1 MIFIL
6 LTFLA
11 AFLLEGIGS
20 VISIYGLMAIFGIN
34 YFIIFLAVSFDFAK
48 IITVSL
54 LYKEWGELN
63 KPIKFYLTLAS
74 CVLVL
79 ITSTGAAG
87 YLSAEFQKAIL
98 PTLAIDIKVK
108 AIEEEKVKLE
118 KRKIEIDN
126 QITNLPS
133 DMVKGRT
140 KLIANFKTELERTN
154 NRIVE
159 LDQEVPKL
167 KIEAVDKTSH
177 AGPITFIAKIFK
189 ITAESAMSYLIGLIV
204 LVFDPLAVALI
215 LAGNYLVE
223 KRRIR
228 NEITDDVPVLPFT
241 MEQINIY
248 EDIFEDNS
256 DLFSDEVDPI
266 EEIVDKEPE
275 EIIEEIIE
283 DTTEELYAEII
294 EKEYEQ
300 EEPVDDIIEDVV
312 PEEIIDVPEEII
324 DIIPEEPIIEE
335 IEAAIPEDE
344 EFIDLDIYKDDISIE
359 ELTPEEIDQEALEV
373 EAEYQRKY
381 DDEVLGYTKT
391 PIPLEKTFT
400 PVLNKVTVTSEPSLF
415 KSSLHDVP
423 GDNAQ
428 VTFDF

>member
-1 MIFIL
+1 ML
-6 LTFLA
+6 
-11 AFLLEGIGS
+11 
-20 VISIYGLMAIFGIN
+20 IN
-34 YFIIFLAVSFDFAK
+34 
-48 IITVSL
+48 
-54 LYKEWGELN
+54 
-63 KPIKFYLTLAS
+63 
-74 CVLVL
+74 LV
-79 ITSTGAAG
+79 
-87 YLSAEFQKAIL
+87 Y
-98 PTLAIDIKVK
+98 
-108 AIEEEKVKLE
+108 
-118 KRKIEIDN
+118 
-126 QITNLPS
+126 
-133 DMVKGRT
+133 
-140 KLIANFKTELERTN
+140 
-154 NRIVE
+154 
-159 LDQEVPKL
+159 
-167 KIEAVDKTSH
+167 
-177 AGPITFIAKIFK
+177 
-189 ITAESAMSYLIGLIV
+189 
-204 LVFDPLAVALI
+204 
-215 LAGNYLVE
+215 
-223 KRRIR
+223 
-228 NEITDDVPVLPFT
+228 
-241 MEQINIY
+241 
-248 EDIFEDNS
+248 
-256 DLFSDEVDPI
+256 
-266 EEIVDKEPE
+266 
-275 EIIEEIIE
+275 IEEIIE